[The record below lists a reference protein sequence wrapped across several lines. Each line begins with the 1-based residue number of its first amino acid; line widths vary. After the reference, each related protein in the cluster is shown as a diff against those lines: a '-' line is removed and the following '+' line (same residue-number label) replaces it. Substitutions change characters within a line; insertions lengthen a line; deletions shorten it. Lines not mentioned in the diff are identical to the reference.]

1 MLTGMGMPAEG
12 YAEQI
17 ARARRTSRR
26 VWICAAISWWTGWA
40 VIAACLIAWIG
51 WNISILESLEI
62 MLAIGVAGILG
73 GVGLYAQSRS
83 LDLSASRL
91 EIAIGAKGS

>member
-1 MLTGMGMPAEG
+1 MTRPMAD

-26 VWICAAISWWTGWA
+26 VAIFAAISWGTGWI
-40 VIAACLIAWIG
+40 VIIACIIAWLAFG
-51 WNISILESLEI
+51 VSILDSLEI
-62 MLAIGVAGILG
+62 MLAIGVAGLLG
-73 GVGLYAQSRS
+73 GVGLYAQSRN

-91 EIAIGAKGS
+91 EIALAPKDA

>member
-1 MLTGMGMPAEG
+1 MTRPVEE
-12 YAEQI
+12 YAAQI

-26 VWICAAISWWTGWA
+26 VAIFAAISWGTGWIVIIA
-40 VIAACLIAWIG
+40 CVIAWLG
-51 WNISILESLEI
+51 FGISILESLEI

-73 GVGLYAQSRS
+73 GVGLYAQSRN

-91 EIAIGAKGS
+91 EITLASQA